1 MFVLKFI
8 RFLLGYVRFTA
19 EGGFPERFINL
30 CSRNGINI
38 WDLKTSGSVLT
49 ACADVRSYKKIR
61 PCARKSGMKV
71 RIAEKHA
78 LSLIIRQRRLRLG
91 LVAGLVIFIA
101 AMGFLSTRIWSISVI
116 GNNTVDSERIL
127 EVMQELDVAVGSS
140 NDVSVTEYREA
151 ALKMLP
157 ELTWIHVNTTGSKA
171 VIEVREADP
180 MPDDTVTEKYDL
192 VACADGTLTTLRVFN
207 GTSTIPV
214 GSGVLKGDI
223 LISGFEENKNL
234 TTDLSGAQG
243 YAEAL
248 TSRTFRSSVDNAP
261 RLTAQRPAGS
271 SYTLSLLFKTVPL
284 GMAKKGDFSS
294 FSDTSYLLINR
305 VSLPFGIIKTS
316 HYTEELTPYA
326 LTAHEYCAL
335 AKAEFF
341 SQLAKELRYVK
352 VKSCDI
358 SFVDTGKKGSVT
370 GYFTCL
376 ENIGVL
382 RPMQIEE
389 QISQDN

>member
-30 CSRNGINI
+30 CSHNGINI
-38 WDLKTSGSVLT
+38 WDLRTSSGVIT
-49 ACADVRSYKKIR
+49 ACADIRSYKRIR
-61 PCARKSGMKV
+61 PFARKSGMRV

-101 AMGFLSTRIWSISVI
+101 AMSFLSTRIWSISVI
-116 GNNTVDSERIL
+116 GNNAVDSERIL
-127 EVMQELDVAVGSS
+127 EVMQELDIAVGSS
-140 NDVSVTEYREA
+140 NDISVTEYRDA
-151 ALKMLP
+151 ALKKMP

-180 MPDDTVTEKYDL
+180 MPDETVTQKYDL
-192 VACADGTLTTLRVFN
+192 VACTDGILTTLRVFN
-207 GTSTIPV
+207 GTPTMPV
-214 GSGVLKGDI
+214 GSGILKGDI

-243 YAEAL
+243 YAEAE
-248 TSRTFRSSVDNAP
+248 TSRTFKVSVNKSP
-261 RLTAQRPAGS
+261 RVTVQKPAFKRYS
-271 SYTLSLLFKTVPL
+271 LSLLFKTIPL
-284 GMAKKGDFSS
+284 GIAKKGDFSS
-294 FSDTSYLLINR
+294 FADTSYLLLNS
-305 VSLPFGIIKTS
+305 VSLPFGIVETS
-316 HYTEELTPYA
+316 YYTEELTTRT
-326 LTAHEYCAL
+326 LTADEYCSM

-341 SQLAKELRYVK
+341 SQLTKELRYVR

-358 SFVDTGKKGSVT
+358 SFVDTGEKGSIT

-389 QISQDN
+389 QIAPDD